1 MYMAIHAYM
10 GARRGV
16 GARVDGRP
24 PGKNSSCGGPFFGLA
39 LSPPPPDKK
48 FCGRQCMHT
57 YIHSVYICVCTGMY
71 NVCIVYCNFAI
82 YVRLLVN
89 TTISI

>member
-1 MYMAIHAYM
+1 MIHVH
-10 GARRGV
+10 GNTRIHGRPQGV
-16 GARVDGRP
+16 GARVDARP
-24 PGKNSSCGGPFFGLA
+24 PGKISSCGGAFFRACPL
-39 LSPPPPDKK
+39 PPPDKK

-57 YIHSVYICVCTGMY
+57 YIVYTYAFVPVCTMY
-71 NVCIVYCNFAI
+71 VVYCNFAI